1 MIERKLASIQE
12 IREINPIPNAD
23 AIEVATILGWKVVI
37 KKSENYKVGDKV
49 IYCEIDSKMPPK
61 PEFEFLANYGYRVKT
76 QKFRGQVS
84 QGLILPIGILPEGEY
99 AIGDDVT
106 AILGVEKYEIPLP
119 LGVAGDIMGT
129 FPGFIEKTDETRIQ
143 ILGDILPKYNG
154 TKFYA
159 TEKVDGTSITLFNRE
174 GDIGVCTRNNR
185 MKDTPNSAPWKVLR
199 ELGAVEKIAN
209 MNNIAIQ
216 GELIGWNIQGNKYKL
231 KTNEFRFYMFN
242 AFDINNYRPLP
253 LEDMIRIA
261 KELGVNTV
269 PIIDAGYV
277 LDFDVDTLVE
287 MSKGQSLICPQ
298 TRREGLVF
306 KSVEYVED
314 PALGR
319 LSFKVINPD
328 FLIKYGE

>member
-12 IREINPIPNAD
+12 IKEINPIPNAD

-37 KKSENYKVGDKV
+37 KKADNFKVGDKV
-49 IYCEIDSKMPPK
+49 VYFEVDSKLPAK
-61 PEFEFLANYGYRVKT
+61 PEYEFLANYGYRVKT

-84 QGLILPIGILPEGEY
+84 QGLVLPISILPDGVY
-99 AIGDDVT
+99 NVGDDVSKL
-106 AILGVEKYEIPLP
+106 LGVEKYEIPLP
-119 LGVAGDIMGT
+119 LSVAGDIMGT

-159 TEKVDGTSITLFNRE
+159 TEKVDGTSITLFNKD

-185 MKDTPNSAPWKVLR
+185 MKETPNSAPWNVLKS
-199 ELGAVEKIAN
+199 LGAVDKIKQF
-209 MNNIAIQ
+209 NNIAIQ

-253 LEDMIRIA
+253 LNDMLQIA
-261 KELGVNTV
+261 KALGLNTV
-269 PIIDAGYV
+269 PMIDSNYT
-277 LDFDVDTLVE
+277 LNFDVDTLVE
-287 MSKGQSLICPQ
+287 MSKGQSKINNQ

-306 KSVEYVED
+306 KSVEYIED
-314 PALGR
+314 PKLGR

>member
-12 IREINPIPNAD
+12 IKEINPIPNAD

-37 KKSENYKVGDKV
+37 KKADNFNVGDKIV
-49 IYCEIDSKMPPK
+49 YFEVDSKLPPK
-61 PEFEFLANYGYRVKT
+61 PEYEFLANYGYRVKT

-84 QGLILPIGILPEGEY
+84 QGLVLPMSILPDGVY
-99 AIGDDVT
+99 NVGDDVSEL
-106 AILGVEKYEIPLP
+106 LGVEKYEIPLP
-119 LGVAGDIMGT
+119 LSVAGDIMGT

-159 TEKVDGTSITLFNRE
+159 TEKVDGTSITLFNKD

-185 MKDTPNSAPWKVLR
+185 MKETPNSAPWNVLKK
-199 ELGAVEKIAN
+199 LGAIDKIKQF
-209 MNNIAIQ
+209 NNIAIQ

-242 AFDINNYRPLP
+242 AFDINKYRPLP
-253 LEDMIRIA
+253 LNDMLKMA
-261 KELGVNTV
+261 EALGVNTV
-269 PIIDAGYV
+269 PMIDIDYT
-277 LDFDVDTLVE
+277 LNFDVDTLVE
-287 MSKGQSLICPQ
+287 MSKGQSKINSQ

-306 KSVEYVED
+306 KSVEYIED
-314 PALGR
+314 PKLGR

>member
-12 IREINPIPNAD
+12 IKEINPIPNAD

-37 KKSENYKVGDKV
+37 KKSEGHKVGDMV
-49 IYCEIDSKMPPK
+49 VYCEIDSKFPPK
-61 PEFEFLANYGYRVKT
+61 PEYEFLANYGYRVKT

-84 QGLILPIGILPEGEY
+84 QGLVLPLSVLPEGNY
-99 AIGDDVT
+99 QVGDDVT
-106 AILGVEKYEIPLP
+106 KILGVEKYEIPLP
-119 LGVAGDIMGT
+119 MGVAGDIMGT

-159 TEKVDGTSITLFNRE
+159 TEKVDGTSITLFNRD

-185 MKDTPNSAPWKVLR
+185 MKDTPNSAPWNVLR
-199 ELGAVEKIAN
+199 KLGAIDKIAEL
-209 MNNIAIQ
+209 NNIAIQ
-216 GELIGWNIQGNKYKL
+216 GELIGWNIQSNKYKL

-242 AFDINNYRPLP
+242 AFDINTYRPLP
-253 LEDMIRIA
+253 LADMLRIA
-261 KELGVNTV
+261 KQIGVDTV
-269 PIIDAGYV
+269 PIIDAEYV

-287 MSKGQSLICPQ
+287 MSKGQSLVNPQ

-314 PALGR
+314 PVLGR

-328 FLIKYGE
+328 FLIKYGD